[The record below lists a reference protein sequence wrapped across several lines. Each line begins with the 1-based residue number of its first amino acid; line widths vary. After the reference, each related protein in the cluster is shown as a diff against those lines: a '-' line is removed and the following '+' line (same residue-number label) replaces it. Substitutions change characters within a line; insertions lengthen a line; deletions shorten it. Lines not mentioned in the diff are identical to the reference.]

1 MKTTIGVALII
12 IGLLGLFPPMT
23 NASNRGFLF
32 SEKSHDGHINTG
44 KLLGEVLVVGFIT
57 GLVVF
62 ICHRAPKSDQ
72 LGAVENRPF

>member
-12 IGLLGLFPPMT
+12 VGLLGLFPPMT
-23 NASNRGFLF
+23 NANNRGFLF
-32 SEKSHDGHINTG
+32 SEKSHDGQINTG

-62 ICHRAPKSDQ
+62 S
-72 LGAVENRPF
+72 VPFELWKKEPPPSKE